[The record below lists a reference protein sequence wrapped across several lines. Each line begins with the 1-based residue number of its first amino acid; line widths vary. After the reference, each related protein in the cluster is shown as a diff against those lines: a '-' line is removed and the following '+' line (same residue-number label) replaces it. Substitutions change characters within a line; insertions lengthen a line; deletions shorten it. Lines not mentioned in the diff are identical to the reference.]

1 MSGSGLGSILMR
13 FLPKLIKPA
22 ASLAKNVLAPL
33 GLNAGM
39 SAADAAIQKNPLF
52 WFFNPFSNK
61 ETTDSSVK

>member
-39 SAADAAIQKNPLF
+39 SAADDPLF